1 MVHFIYKQYDP
12 HTQTVNTVNVP
23 VLDVQQSSLVDIS
36 FNNVTVKNIVKNIC
50 EDRAQTK
57 LTKAP
62 SNASFIW
69 NEDLSVIHES
79 SQTINYCFTD
89 GDKDFSEASHIFNS
103 SQSEESEQS
112 FESSKSSQTI
122 NYCSANGDKDF
133 SEASHSFNSSQNEE
147 SEQSFESNDTISYS
161 QNNSY
166 IESQEQSSSEST
178 VNDSIVSTSVNKCKC
193 IYTNADQL
201 QNKLDELYVQCVILD
216 ADFIFVTEVL
226 PKFNLDN
233 ISCASMI
240 YHIDGY
246 KAFHRSDNGRG
257 VIIYAKD
264 TYNIS
269 PNQYLNSIMM
279 LHGATGLLTTKR

>member
-69 NEDLSVIHES
+69 NEDLSVIRES
-79 SQTINYCFTD
+79 SQTINYCCTD
-89 GDKDFSEASHIFNS
+89 GDKDFSEASHIFHS

-112 FESSKSSQTI
+112 FESSESSQTI

-147 SEQSFESNDTISYS
+147 SEQSFESNDTVNYS
-161 QNNSY
+161 QNNRY
-166 IESQEQSSSEST
+166 IDSQEQSSSEST

-193 IYTNADQL
+193 IYT
-201 QNKLDELYVQCVILD
+201 KLINCKINLMSYM
-216 ADFIFVTEVL
+216 
-226 PKFNLDN
+226 FN
-233 ISCASMI
+233 
-240 YHIDGY
+240 
-246 KAFHRSDNGRG
+246 
-257 VIIYAKD
+257 V
-264 TYNIS
+264 
-269 PNQYLNSIMM
+269 
-279 LHGATGLLTTKR
+279 